1 MEANLTYVGMGQW
14 ACNDCGYQ
22 SQKSNVKRHV
32 ESRHLVPTQYTCQL
46 CQRVFHGKNSFDT
59 HIYNNHKEA
68 KLK

>member
-46 CQRVFHGKNSFDT
+46 CQRVFHGKNLPGKVALYVFT
-59 HIYNNHKEA
+59 NKT
-68 KLK
+68 L